1 MQPNHSLTHLLPP
14 IGGAQKNMRASM
26 RSSSIAL
33 IATSLASMLVAAPA
47 QAAAG
52 RTFVSAAGNDSNP
65 CTITLP
71 CRNLQAAYN
80 AVAANGQIDVLDP
93 GNYGS
98 LTITGPVSIQG
109 HGWAG
114 MSTTTGA
121 AITINS
127 PGADDKIAISGV
139 VLDGLGIAGTNGIQF
154 NSGGSLSL
162 RDSVIRDFLSG
173 GIVFA
178 QNTSN
183 PTQIFVSNTLVAD
196 NRGTGIEIAAN
207 GSGTTSGV
215 FDHVQIQNNGANGLG
230 IITQT
235 QTINLTVS
243 DSMSASNASNGIVA
257 NSLGG
262 TLVNVMVRN
271 STIANNGGDG
281 LLADNT
287 GATILVTRST
297 ITGNAAGWA
306 TPGMAGGGGGG
317 GLTGVVS
324 SYGDNNIDGNQG
336 ANTEPQPALPY
347 K

>member
-1 MQPNHSLTHLLPP
+1 MTRTIFIVAALAFAVALP
-14 IGGAQKNMRASM
+14 
-26 RSSSIAL
+26 
-33 IATSLASMLVAAPA
+33 AAPA

-71 CRNLQAAYN
+71 CRFLQTAYN

-109 HGWAG
+109 HGWAS
-114 MSTTTGA
+114 MSANTGA

-127 PGADDKIAISGV
+127 PGVNDKIIIIGV
-139 VLDGLGIAGTNGIQF
+139 VLDGLGIPGTTGIQF
-154 NSGGSLSL
+154 NSGGGLTV
-162 RDSVIRDFLSG
+162 RDSVIRNFLAE
-173 GIVFA
+173 GIFFTP
-178 QNTSN
+178 NTSN
-183 PTQIFVSNTLVAD
+183 PSQIFVSNTLVAD
-196 NRGTGIEIAAN
+196 NRGTGIDIAAN

-215 FDHVQIQNNGANGLG
+215 FDHVQIENNGANGLG

-235 QTINLTVS
+235 QTINLTVN
-243 DSMSASNASNGIVA
+243 DTVSANNASNGIVA
-257 NSLGG
+257 DSLSG
-262 TLVNVMVRN
+262 TSVNVMVRN
-271 STIANNGGDG
+271 SIIANNGGDG
-281 LLADNT
+281 LRADNI
-287 GATILVTRST
+287 GATVSVTRST

-317 GLTGVVS
+317 GLLGVVS

-336 ANTEPQPALPY
+336 ANTEPPGPLTY